1 MKTTKM
7 MIIGLLGLA
16 LMTAPAQAR
25 AHFGFGFG
33 SGFYGP
39 LDYGY
44 SGFYPY
50 GGYYGGPYG
59 APVYSRP
66 MVVPSGGVPMI
77 QGAYGYIDEG
87 DFRNYRDAA
96 GSFLGRVP
104 LASIPAGRW

>member
-25 AHFGFGFG
+25 GHFGFGFG

-44 SGFYPY
+44 GGFYPY
-50 GGYYGGPYG
+50 GGY
-59 APVYSRP
+59 
-66 MVVPSGGVPMI
+66 
-77 QGAYGYIDEG
+77 
-87 DFRNYRDAA
+87 
-96 GSFLGRVP
+96 
-104 LASIPAGRW
+104 